1 MQHPRSVR
9 ILPGDEPGGFA
20 VRNWAGFK
28 TDGSPVLRS
37 VSLCLFI
44 AAAGGLAGCTSDYSP
59 NTYASSAV
67 QQANKVEPGIVVG
80 FRQVAISAN
89 GTVGAVSGGAAG
101 GILGAQVGS
110 GGMNAALGT
119 VGGTAIGGLLG
130 TAMEHIA
137 GDTNGWEYIVRK
149 SNGELLSLTQKE
161 PQPLPIGQKVLVI
174 TGSQA
179 RIVPDYSTPADPEPA
194 KAEST
199 KADAAKA
206 DAPKPE
212 TPKPETPKSDIQAV
226 PLAPPA
232 GTASAAA
239 PAPAPAEQS
248 AGAAQPASGG
258 GPVRLTAPTD
268 NPPADNPPAAA
279 SATAPEPASPAPA
292 EQKPA
297 E

>member
-1 MQHPRSVR
+1 M
-9 ILPGDEPGGFA
+9 
-20 VRNWAGFK
+20 
-28 TDGSPVLRS
+28 LRS

-44 AAAGGLAGCTSDYSP
+44 AVAAALAGCTSDYSP

-67 QQANKVEPGIVVG
+67 QQANKVEPGVVVG

-194 KAEST
+194 KAESVKT
-199 KADAAKA
+199 DTAKA

-212 TPKPETPKSDIQAV
+212 TPKSDIKAV
-226 PLAPPA
+226 PLAPPTE
-232 GTASAAA
+232 TAPAA
-239 PAPAPAEQS
+239 PASAPSTAPAQAEQS
-248 AGAAQPASGG
+248 AAGAAQPASGG
-258 GPVRLTAPTD
+258 GPIRLTAPTD
-268 NPPADNPPAAA
+268 NPPATPSAAPA
-279 SATAPEPASPAPA
+279 SATTAEPASQPPA
-292 EQKPA
+292 E
-297 E
+297 

>member
-1 MQHPRSVR
+1 
-9 ILPGDEPGGFA
+9 LPGDEPGGFA
-20 VRNWAGFK
+20 VRNSAGFK
-28 TDGSPVLRS
+28 TDGYPVLRS
-37 VSLCLFI
+37 VSFCLFI

-59 NTYASSAV
+59 NTYASNAV
-67 QQANKVEPGIVVG
+67 QQANKVEPGVVVG

-101 GILGAQVGS
+101 GILGAQVGT

-137 GDTNGWEYIVRK
+137 GDTTGWEYIVRK
-149 SNGELLSLTQKE
+149 SNGDLLSLTQKE

-179 RIVPDYSTPADPEPA
+179 RIVPDYSTPADPAPA
-194 KAEST
+194 KADSP
-199 KADAAKA
+199 KA
-206 DAPKPE
+206 DAPRPDA
-212 TPKPETPKSDIQAV
+212 PKSETPKSDIKAV

-232 GTASAAA
+232 EPVA
-239 PAPAPAEQS
+239 PAAPAPAEQS
-248 AGAAQPASGG
+248 AAEPAPPATGG
-258 GPVRLTAPTD
+258 GPIRLTAPTD
-268 NPPADNPPAAA
+268 TAPTAPTAPAA
-279 SATAPEPASPAPA
+279 APEPASPTPPEPPRA
-292 EQKPA
+292 EPKPA

>member
-1 MQHPRSVR
+1 M
-9 ILPGDEPGGFA
+9 
-20 VRNWAGFK
+20 
-28 TDGSPVLRS
+28 LRS

-44 AAAGGLAGCTSDYSP
+44 AAVGGLAGCTSDYSP

-101 GILGAQVGS
+101 GILGAQVGT

-194 KAEST
+194 KADSAKSE
-199 KADAAKA
+199 AAKA
-206 DAPKPE
+206 EPAKTE
-212 TPKPETPKSDIQAV
+212 TPRPETPKSDIKAV

-232 GTASAAA
+232 EPA
-239 PAPAPAEQS
+239 PAAAPAEQS
-248 AGAAQPASGG
+248 ATSPAQPSSGG

-268 NPPADNPPAAA
+268 NPPTSPVPTVP
-279 SATAPEPASPAPA
+279 TAGAG
-292 EQKPA
+292 
-297 E
+297 

>member
-1 MQHPRSVR
+1 M
-9 ILPGDEPGGFA
+9 
-20 VRNWAGFK
+20 
-28 TDGSPVLRS
+28 LRS

-101 GILGAQVGS
+101 GILGAQVGT
-110 GGMNAALGT
+110 GGINSALGT

-179 RIVPDYSTPADPEPA
+179 RIVPDYSTPGEPEAPKADSA
-194 KAEST
+194 KAEAS
-199 KADAAKA
+199 KS

-212 TPKPETPKSDIQAV
+212 TPRPDAPKSDIKAV
-226 PLAPPA
+226 PLAPPSEATPSESAA
-232 GTASAAA
+232 GTA
-239 PAPAPAEQS
+239 QS
-248 AGAAQPASGG
+248 TGG

-268 NPPADNPPAAA
+268 NAPPPEIATPAAA
-279 SATAPEPASPAPA
+279 SVTTSAATPAPA
-292 EQKPA
+292 AAPVEPKPA

>member
-1 MQHPRSVR
+1 MQPSGLVR
-9 ILPGDEPGGFA
+9 ILPGDEQACFA
-20 VRNWAGFK
+20 VRDRTGLNM
-28 TDGSPVLRS
+28 DGSPVLRS
-37 VSLCLFI
+37 VSLCLFV
-44 AAAGGLAGCTSDYSP
+44 AVAGGLAGCTSDYSP
-59 NTYASSAV
+59 NTYSSSAV
-67 QQANKVEPGIVVG
+67 QQANKVEPAVVVG

-149 SNGELLSLTQKE
+149 SNGDLLSLTQKE

-179 RIVPDYSTPADPEPA
+179 RIVPDYSSPAESATAKADPVKADSGKANSA
-194 KAEST
+194 KAE
-199 KADAAKA
+199 AAVE
-206 DAPKPE
+206 P
-212 TPKPETPKSDIQAV
+212 PKPETPKSDIKAV
-226 PLAPPA
+226 PLAPPP
-232 GTASAAA
+232 ASAPSESAA
-239 PAPAPAEQS
+239 GPAPS
-248 AGAAQPASGG
+248 SGG
-258 GPVRLTAPTD
+258 GPIRLTAPTD
-268 NPPADNPPAAA
+268 NAPAPAA
-279 SATAPEPASPAPA
+279 SAPSADPLPAPVPA
-292 EQKPA
+292 EAKPA

>member
-1 MQHPRSVR
+1 M
-9 ILPGDEPGGFA
+9 
-20 VRNWAGFK
+20 
-28 TDGSPVLRS
+28 LRS
-37 VSLCLFI
+37 VSLCLFV

-59 NTYASSAV
+59 NTYSSSAV
-67 QQANKVEPGIVVG
+67 QQANKVEPAVVVG

-137 GDTNGWEYIVRK
+137 GDTTGWEYIVRK
-149 SNGELLSLTQKE
+149 SNGDLLSLTQKE

-179 RIVPDYSTPADPEPA
+179 RIVPDYSSP
-194 KAEST
+194 AES
-199 KADAAKA
+199 AAAKA
-206 DAPKPE
+206 DSVKADPAKTEAAVEP
-212 TPKPETPKSDIQAV
+212 PKPETPKSDVRTV

-232 GTASAAA
+232 ASAPSASAASESA
-239 PAPAPAEQS
+239 AGPAPS
-248 AGAAQPASGG
+248 SGG
-258 GPVRLTAPTD
+258 GPIRLTAPTD
-268 NPPADNPPAAA
+268 NAPAGNA
-279 SATAPEPASPAPA
+279 PAPA
-292 EQKPA
+292 VSAPFADPLPAPVPAEAKPA

>member
-1 MQHPRSVR
+1 M
-9 ILPGDEPGGFA
+9 
-20 VRNWAGFK
+20 
-28 TDGSPVLRS
+28 LRS

-44 AAAGGLAGCTSDYSP
+44 AVAGGLAGCTSDYSP

-101 GILGAQVGS
+101 GILGAQVGT
-110 GGMNAALGT
+110 GGMNSALGT

-179 RIVPDYSTPADPEPA
+179 RIVPDYSTPADPEAPKTEASKTEASKTGSDKTEPA
-194 KAEST
+194 KDPAAASQT
-199 KADAAKA
+199 DARKPDAAKSEPSPS
-206 DAPKPE
+206 DG
-212 TPKPETPKSDIQAV
+212 PKSDIKAV
-226 PLAPPA
+226 PLAPP
-232 GTASAAA
+232 GEPASSASPAA
-239 PAPAPAEQS
+239 PPPAALPAASPAPAEQS
-248 AGAAQPASGG
+248 AAGAAQPSGG

-268 NPPADNPPAAA
+268 NAPVSAAPAAPVA
-279 SATAPEPASPAPA
+279 PAAPTAPAPA
-292 EQKPA
+292 ESKPA
-297 E
+297 D

>member
-1 MQHPRSVR
+1 M
-9 ILPGDEPGGFA
+9 
-20 VRNWAGFK
+20 
-28 TDGSPVLRS
+28 LRS

-44 AAAGGLAGCTSDYSP
+44 AAVGGLAGCTSDYSP

-101 GILGAQVGS
+101 GILGAQVGT

-179 RIVPDYSTPADPEPA
+179 RIVPDYSTPADPEPV
-194 KAEST
+194 
-199 KADAAKA
+199 KADAAKTETVR
-206 DAPKPE
+206 PE
-212 TPKPETPKSDIQAV
+212 PPKSDIKAV

-232 GTASAAA
+232 EPAPAA
-239 PAPAPAEQS
+239 APAPAEQS
-248 AGAAQPASGG
+248 ATGPAQPASGG

-268 NPPADNPPAAA
+268 NPPAGPAPAAPAAVVEPAAA
-279 SATAPEPASPAPA
+279 APASPPASSSAPA
-292 EQKPA
+292 ETKPA

>member
-1 MQHPRSVR
+1 M
-9 ILPGDEPGGFA
+9 F
-20 VRNWAGFK
+20 
-28 TDGSPVLRS
+28 RS

-59 NTYASSAV
+59 NTYASNAV
-67 QQANKVEPGIVVG
+67 QQANKVEPGVVVG

-137 GDTNGWEYIVRK
+137 GDTTGWEYIVRK
-149 SNGELLSLTQKE
+149 SNGDLLSLTQKE

-179 RIVPDYSTPADPEPA
+179 RIVPDYSTPADPAPA
-194 KAEST
+194 KPDVQRSEA
-199 KADAAKA
+199 
-206 DAPKPE
+206 
-212 TPKPETPKSDIQAV
+212 PKSDIKAV
-226 PLAPPA
+226 PLAPPVE
-232 GTASAAA
+232 TAA
-239 PAPAPAEQS
+239 PAAPAPAEQS
-248 AGAAQPASGG
+248 ATEPAQPAGGG
-258 GPVRLTAPTD
+258 GPIRLTAPTD
-268 NPPADNPPAAA
+268 TAPA
-279 SATAPEPASPAPA
+279 SAATPDPASPPPA
-292 EQKPA
+292 EPKPA

>member
-1 MQHPRSVR
+1 M
-9 ILPGDEPGGFA
+9 
-20 VRNWAGFK
+20 
-28 TDGSPVLRS
+28 LRS
-37 VSLCLFI
+37 VSLCLFV
-44 AAAGGLAGCTSDYSP
+44 AVAGGLAGCTSDYSP
-59 NTYASSAV
+59 NTYSSSAV
-67 QQANKVEPGIVVG
+67 QQANKVEPAVVVG

-137 GDTNGWEYIVRK
+137 GDTTGWEYIVRK
-149 SNGELLSLTQKE
+149 SNGDLLSLTQKE

-179 RIVPDYSTPADPEPA
+179 RIVPDYSSP
-194 KAEST
+194 AESAT
-199 KADAAKA
+199 AKA
-206 DAPKPE
+206 DSAQPNSARTDAAAEP
-212 TPKPETPKSDIQAV
+212 PKPETPKSDIKAV

-232 GTASAAA
+232 A
-239 PAPAPAEQS
+239 PAPSESAAGPAPS
-248 AGAAQPASGG
+248 SGG
-258 GPVRLTAPTD
+258 GPIRLTAPTD
-268 NPPADNPPAAA
+268 NV
-279 SATAPEPASPAPA
+279 PAPA
-292 EQKPA
+292 ASTPSAAPVPAEEKPA

>member
-1 MQHPRSVR
+1 M
-9 ILPGDEPGGFA
+9 
-20 VRNWAGFK
+20 
-28 TDGSPVLRS
+28 LRS

-101 GILGAQVGS
+101 GILGAQVGT

-194 KAEST
+194 KT
-199 KADAAKA
+199 DAAKA
-206 DAPKPE
+206 DSAKAEPAKTE
-212 TPKPETPKSDIQAV
+212 TVRPETPKSDIKAV
-226 PLAPPA
+226 PLAPPTEPA
-232 GTASAAA
+232 PAA
-239 PAPAPAEQS
+239 APAPAEQS
-248 AGAAQPASGG
+248 ATGPAQPASGG
-258 GPVRLTAPTD
+258 GPIRLTAPTD
-268 NPPADNPPAAA
+268 NPPA
-279 SATAPEPASPAPA
+279 SPAPTAATVA
-292 EQKPA
+292 EPTPAAPASSSTPAETKPA